1 MNPYLVIVLADVLL
15 AAGFVLQKKYQLTA
29 GTALRAG
36 LWFNLLTAICSTVF
50 LLVLNQFEVRLSFA
64 SVVLALLMTITSTT
78 YGLIG
83 FRIMEKGNLGVYML
97 FLMSGGMAVPYFY
110 GIWFLGETPSLISS
124 LAFILMI
131 ASTFISNISKDKVGK
146 KQLLLCLIV
155 FFLNGIVSTVGKIHQ
170 VNPASQWVTPQYFTF
185 LASAIRIVFVSITL
199 AFCGKI
205 DPKEKEGKV
214 KFSLKPVLWIVLVAA
229 IADSACYMLQLVGAT
244 NLPATVMY
252 PLQNGGTV
260 VLTAVAAYL
269 FFGDKQ
275 TKKQFIGTTVALIGT
290 LLFLL

>member
-1 MNPYLVIVLADVLL
+1 MDVLL
-15 AAGFVLQKKYQLTA
+15 AACFALQKKYQVTV
-29 GTALRAG
+29 GTALRAS
-36 LWFNLLTAICSTVF
+36 LWFTILTAVCSVAF
-50 LLVLNQFEVRLSFA
+50 LLILNGFEIRV
-64 SVVLALLMTITSTT
+64 SVPSITLAILMALASTT

-110 GIWFLGETPSLISS
+110 GIWFLGETPSLISTI
-124 LAFILMI
+124 AFLLIV
-131 ASTFISNISKDKVGK
+131 ASTFISNISKDKVEK
-146 KQLLLCLIV
+146 KQLLLCMVV

-170 VNPASQWVTPQYFTF
+170 VQPESQWVTPAYFTF
-185 LASAIRIVFVSITL
+185 LTSSLRIVISLITL

-205 DPKEKEGKV
+205 DPKEKQGKV
-214 KFSLKPVLWIVLVAA
+214 QIRLKPVIWIILVSA
-229 IADSACYMLQLVGAT
+229 ILDSACYMLQLVGAS

-260 VLTAVAAYL
+260 VLTALAGYL
-269 FFGDKQ
+269 FFREKQ
-275 TKKQFIGTTVALIGT
+275 TVKQTIGTGVALVGT

>member
-1 MNPYLVIVLADVLL
+1 MNPYLVIILADVLL
-15 AAGFVLQKKYQLTA
+15 ATFFVFQKKYQLTA

-36 LWFNLLTAICSTVF
+36 LWYNILTAVCSVIF
-50 LLVLNQFEVRLSFA
+50 LLVLNKFEIRVSGP
-64 SVVLALLMTITSTT
+64 SIILAILMAAASTT

-110 GIWFLGETPSLISS
+110 GIWFLGETPSLISTI
-124 LAFILMI
+124 AFILII
-131 ASTFISNISKDKVGK
+131 ASTFISNFEKGKVEK

-170 VNPASQWVTPQYFTF
+170 VNPVSQWVTPSYFTF
-185 LASAIRIVFVSITL
+185 LTTSIRIVGCLIAL

-205 DPKEKEGKV
+205 DSAEKQGKV
-214 KFSLKPVLWIVLVAA
+214 KINFKPILWIIVVSAA
-229 IADSACYMLQLVGAT
+229 IDSACYMLQLVGAS

-260 VLTAVAAYL
+260 VLTALAAYI
-269 FFGDKQ
+269 FFHDKQ
-275 TKKQFIGTTVALIGT
+275 TKKQLIGTGVALIGT
-290 LLFLL
+290 LLFLI